1 MEKEYFKEIRFFCMG
16 GLFQLLWLTLKLHNR
31 SEHQGLPEIECLFK
45 CVQKASVIMESCSTP
60 LFMSVFRNPNLGE
73 YTTRHLALMFIRV
86 CQFFKNRKT
95 RSNNWRFPFSGY
107 PNRSDSDLV
116 SSLSMSASSF
126 YHNQSYYGYLN
137 PREHWLMNRFRRVV
151 NGVKGAFGFAAK
163 RGSFLDTSGQSW
175 IGTRILKERVGKNFL
190 NKKFRNQLLRDQF
203 VSDLGLIAQVWG
215 IGNERVA
222 EILKESNEY
231 LKEKKMKGG
240 QFDYLFKFAW
250 FEIMIFMNA

>member
-1 MEKEYFKEIRFFCMG
+1 MG

-31 SEHQGLPEIECLFK
+31 SEHQGLPEIDCLFK
-45 CVQKASVIMESCSTP
+45 CVQKASLIMESCSTP

-95 RSNNWRFPFSGY
+95 RSNNWKFPFSGY

-116 SSLSMSASSF
+116 SSLSMNTSSF

-137 PREHWLMNRFRRVV
+137 PSEHWLIGRFRRVV
-151 NGVKGAFGFAAK
+151 NRVKETFGYAAK
-163 RGSFLDTSGQSW
+163 RGSFHDASGQSW
-175 IGTRILKERVGKNFL
+175 IESRILKDRVGQKFL
-190 NKKFRNQLLRDQF
+190 NKKFRDQLLKDQF
-203 VSDLGLIAQVWG
+203 VGDLGLIAQVWG

-222 EILKESNEY
+222 EILEESKEY

-240 QFDYLFKFAW
+240 QLVCLFGFRCCK
-250 FEIMIFMNA
+250 IVIFVRI